1 MKEKDEIEE
10 LDDEDVEVETDVSFN
25 LYWTCPKCK
34 TDNCEYNIPA
44 DGRVECKCENCSK
57 TYTYY
62 NCIY

>member
-1 MKEKDEIEE
+1 MEEKDEIEE

-34 TDNCEYNIPA
+34 TDNYEYNIPA
-44 DGRVECKCENCSK
+44 DGMVECKCENCSK